1 MDDNVRT
8 VRPSG
13 VGDAREGST
22 ADGAVAADPAAA
34 GRLYPR
40 ALSTINLPNFI
51 SLLRL
56 AAVPLVVWLV
66 LIGRLDLAFGLFVAA
81 GVSDAIDGYLAR
93 KLDARTR
100 LGTYLDPLADKMLL
114 VCVFV
119 VLGYVGALETWLV
132 ILVVSRDVMIVGGL
146 LLLVLLGQRLEVQPT
161 WTSKFNTLAQIAF
174 ATLVLARYGLALDG
188 PLWRDAV
195 EAGTYFVAATTLL
208 SGAVYVWL
216 GVRHMA
222 VIDGNGRSRQG

>member
-1 MDDNVRT
+1 MDDSLQGVR
-8 VRPSG
+8 G
-13 VGDAREGST
+13 
-22 ADGAVAADPAAA
+22 ADTGNGGLAAA
-34 GRLYPR
+34 RAPDSASRAPPPR
-40 ALSTINLPNFI
+40 AMRSINLPNFI

-66 LIGRLDLAFGLFVAA
+66 LTGRLDFAFGIFVAA

-114 VCVFV
+114 VCVYI

-146 LLLVLLGQRLEVQPT
+146 LLLFLLEQRLEVQPT

-174 ATLVLARYGLALDG
+174 ATLVLARLGLALDAR
-188 PLWRDAV
+188 LWQDAV

-222 VIDGNGRSRQG
+222 AVDGNARGRTG